1 MAPSKHADHAIDS
14 DLKEEL
20 FSGVQFNGKVP
31 ESFVP
36 LTEVSIGLSGRVNFQ
51 FNLKNQK
58 IKILFLRLRTTW
70 NQHFLK
76 KKL

>member
-1 MAPSKHADHAIDS
+1 MAPSKRADHAIDA

-36 LTEVSIGLSGRVNFQ
+36 LTDVLRGYSISLQVINYF
-51 FNLKNQK
+51 
-58 IKILFLRLRTTW
+58 
-70 NQHFLK
+70 
-76 KKL
+76 